1 MRAMPELHVRRG
13 LTHSGSL
20 RANLDELATYSTLLT
35 FPLVRVTF
43 MSL

>member
-1 MRAMPELHVRRG
+1 MRAMPMSHVRRG
-13 LTHSGSL
+13 VIYSGSL
-20 RANLDELATYSTLLT
+20 KANLDELATYSTLLT